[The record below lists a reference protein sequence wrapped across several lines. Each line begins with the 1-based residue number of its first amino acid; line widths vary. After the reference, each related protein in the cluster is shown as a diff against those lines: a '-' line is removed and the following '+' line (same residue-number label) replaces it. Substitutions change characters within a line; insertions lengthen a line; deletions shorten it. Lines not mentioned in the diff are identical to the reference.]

1 MPVSDTSAE
10 SALCIY
16 IYIYMLVHIPSHV
29 QGTLT
34 KTFKKVNLAFDWVMA
49 MSQASKDWLCKVE
62 TVWWSLGW
70 TAQDGTLKK
79 SLDGTA
85 AKSQDVLRTHQA
97 GSLLRKL
104 VLFESC
110 QLIFHAYAWVP

>member
-1 MPVSDTSAE
+1 M
-10 SALCIY
+10 Y